1 MEHFWSNAVLFSK
14 TLPILSTSKI
24 KGLSIAALLLKGVL
38 LCAQSVSQF
47 GTLPVVNFNM
57 GLARGWEVNLKWE
70 TRQLMATLVDGECIN
85 CSPEFTLS
93 DQSLIVAKKVGLS
106 SKLAAGYLLR
116 IRGTEIFQ
124 RSIQQFS
131 VVQRLS
137 SMRLAHR
144 FAADQTFGGGDP
156 TEWRLRYRLG
166 TELPLNGQEADPK
179 ELYLKINNE
188 YLGSWQ
194 GSDSD
199 LEIRLVP
206 VLGYLFTDKNKLE
219 FGLDYRIDSFLANE
233 ARQRFWGV
241 LAWYYKW

>member
-1 MEHFWSNAVLFSK
+1 
-14 TLPILSTSKI
+14 
-24 KGLSIAALLLKGVL
+24 
-38 LCAQSVSQF
+38 
-47 GTLPVVNFNM
+47 M

-70 TRQLMATLVDGECIN
+70 TRQLMATLVDGECVN
-85 CSPEFTLS
+85 CSPEFRLS

-179 ELYLKINNE
+179 SIMSIWAAGKAVIPIWKS
-188 YLGSWQ
+188 GSCPYWAIC
-194 GSDSD
+194 
-199 LEIRLVP
+199 LPTKTNL
-206 VLGYLFTDKNKLE
+206 N
-219 FGLDYRIDSFLANE
+219 
-233 ARQRFWGV
+233 
-241 LAWYYKW
+241 LAWITESTLFWQMRPGSVSGVFWRGIISGDLW

>member
-1 MEHFWSNAVLFSK
+1 M
-14 TLPILSTSKI
+14 LPAQEQAERDR
-24 KGLSIAALLLKGVL
+24 AAREW
-38 LCAQSVSQF
+38 
-47 GTLPVVNFNM
+47 N
-57 GLARGWEVNLKWE
+57 
-70 TRQLMATLVDGECIN
+70 
-85 CSPEFTLS
+85 
-93 DQSLIVAKKVGLS
+93 AKKVQRYLGVAKIVAPL
-106 SKLAAGYLLR
+106 LALAILFGVLFLMGVWEQGQGVWQLAFF
-116 IRGTEIFQ
+116 GTTLGW
-124 RSIQQFS
+124 
-131 VVQRLS
+131 VQVS

-194 GSDSD
+194 GNDSD